1 MQSPYNVQS
10 FVDAAKLIGKIKHFA
25 NYSHEIV
32 SALMVKKGY
41 LKVLNWRRVLTHQQL
56 VILKNLKL
64 MACSVL
70 RVFKATFKEKKN
82 WNKDIW
88 AHTWTVLN
96 MGPVCTEGH
105 ALTKVCQPLC
115 SSKELQKMLHASCGI
130 YCCRLILIK
139 HSQYIHYLQSIIP
152 CFDCICCFP
161 LWHGI
166 IN

>member
-10 FVDAAKLIGKIKHFA
+10 SVDAAKLIGKIKHFA
-25 NYSHEIV
+25 NYNHEIV

-41 LKVLNWRRVLTHQQL
+41 LKVLNWHRVLTHQQL

-70 RVFKATFKEKKN
+70 RVFKATFKEKKIETRILILSSHL
-82 WNKDIW
+82 DCFE
-88 AHTWTVLN
+88 HGTC
-96 MGPVCTEGH
+96 MHRRPCTNQSVPRT
-105 ALTKVCQPLC
+105 LMFL
-115 SSKELQKMLHASCGI
+115 I

-139 HSQYIHYLQSIIP
+139 HSQHFIIIHYLQSIP
-152 CFDCICCFP
+152 CFDCIYCFP
-161 LWHGI
+161 LWDGA